1 MTDQLYH
8 MQAAKH
14 MENDEQK
21 IVIQNKESLKLV
33 LMHLGNTMNNI

>member
-1 MTDQLYH
+1 MGHPVYR
-8 MQAAKH
+8 MQAAEH

-33 LMHLGNTMNNI
+33 LMDLGNTMNNI